1 MTPLR
6 QRFIEDLELRDL
18 RENTKRAYIRAV
30 AQFAQFFGKSPEL
43 LGCEHIRE
51 YLLYL
56 IREKKASESAYRQ
69 VLSAI
74 RFLYR
79 TTLGKNWV
87 VEGIPHTKSDKK
99 LPVVM
104 SMDEVE
110 RVFNAITSLKHRAI
124 LMTAYAGGLRVSDVV
139 SLRVSDIDSG
149 RMMIRID
156 GGKGRRDRY
165 VPLAKYLL
173 VILREYWKAAR
184 PKAYL
189 FPGSKEGRHL
199 GTNTVWQACK
209 QAMRDAGLKKNIST
223 HTFRHSFAT
232 HLLEHGVDLR
242 TIQILL
248 GHRNLNT
255 TAVYMHVSRKQIEST
270 PSPLD
275 LLQEHK
281 QKKAKAVKAT
291 PAKKARRSAKKTTKK
306 TTKKTPRRKKAS

>member
-6 QRFIEDLELRDL
+6 KRFIEDLELRNL
-18 RENTKRAYIRAV
+18 RDNTKRAYVRAV
-30 AQFAQFFGKSPEL
+30 AQFALFFGKSPEL
-43 LGCEHIRE
+43 LGREEIRE

-56 IREKKASESAYRQ
+56 VREKKASESSYRQ
-69 VLSAI
+69 VLSAL

-79 TTLGKNWV
+79 TTLGKDWV

-124 LMTAYAGGLRVSDVV
+124 LMTAYSAGLRVSDVV
-139 SLRVSDIDSG
+139 SLRVSDIDSS

-165 VPLAKYLL
+165 VPLSKHLL

-184 PKAYL
+184 PKTYL
-189 FPGSKEGRHL
+189 FPGRKEGRHIV
-199 GTNTVWQACK
+199 TNTVYLACK
-209 QAMRDAGLKKNIST
+209 RAMRDAHLKKNIST
-223 HTFRHSFAT
+223 HTLRHSFAT
-232 HLLEHGVDLR
+232 HLLEHGTDLR

-255 TAVYMHVSRKQIEST
+255 TAIYTHVSQKQIEST

-275 LLQEHK
+275 LLQARK
-281 QKKAKAVKAT
+281 QKKAKA
-291 PAKKARRSAKKTTKK
+291 AKPTASKRARRSAKKTTKRTTEK
-306 TTKKTPRRKKAS
+306 TARRKKAS

>member
-6 QRFIEDLELRDL
+6 QRFIEDLELRNL
-18 RENTKRAYIRAV
+18 RENTKRAYVRAV
-30 AQFAQFFGKSPEL
+30 TEFAQFFGKSPEL
-43 LGCEHIRE
+43 LGREHIRE

-56 IREKKASESAYRQ
+56 MREKKASESTYRQ

-79 TTLGKNWV
+79 TTLGKDWV
-87 VEGIPHTKSDKK
+87 VAGIPHTKSDKK

-139 SLRVSDIDSG
+139 SLMVSDIDSG

-165 VPLAKYLL
+165 VPLAKHLL

-184 PKAYL
+184 PKTYL
-189 FPGSKEGRHL
+189 FPGRKEGRHIA
-199 GTNTVWQACK
+199 TNTVYLACK
-209 QAMRDAGLKKNIST
+209 RATRDAGLKKKIST

-255 TAVYMHVSRKQIEST
+255 TAIYTHVSRKQIEST

-275 LLQEHK
+275 LLQERK
-281 QKKAKAVKAT
+281 QKKAKAA
-291 PAKKARRSAKKTTKK
+291 PAKKARRTVKKITKK